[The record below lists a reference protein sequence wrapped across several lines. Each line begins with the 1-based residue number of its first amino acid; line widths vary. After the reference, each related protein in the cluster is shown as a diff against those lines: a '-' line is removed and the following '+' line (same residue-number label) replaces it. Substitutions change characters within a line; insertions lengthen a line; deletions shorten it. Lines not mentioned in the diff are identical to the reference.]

1 MMSFWR
7 YLSLGIALNFSVERV
22 PPPPRRAQ
30 FNLLWKTFILSLVF
44 KTKSRKMLSLPFMAH
59 RMSFLFKICREIC
72 LKTLEIHSHWFW
84 KNYWALK
91 WILSFVKR
99 MSFVKTH
106 ELDLLMKENCQRCF
120 EKFSSRGEL
129 CLFSRGQD
137 CRVGAN
143 FSLRRSGPMGQDSQ
157 FPVRI
162 AIAYLLSV

>member
-59 RMSFLFKICREIC
+59 RMLFLFKICREIC

-99 MSFVKTH
+99 MSFVKNMS
-106 ELDLLMKENCQRCF
+106 LICWWNFDG
-120 EKFSSRGEL
+120 FSCCSEL
-129 CLFSRGQD
+129 CFFFRELGH
-137 CRVGAN
+137 RVGVN
-143 FSLRRSGPMGQDSQ
+143 FGLRYGSPAGMRLTIPSEGCN
-157 FPVRI
+157 
-162 AIAYLLSV
+162 YLSIEMS